1 MSPQPAAGGVWAAG
15 RLASGR
21 GLGCCRGGA
30 LGGGLVGSGVEPA
43 PRVSAREAHGSFS
56 SGMFFSTAVSGEW
69 AARRSG
75 PLGEKNTRNGSRLP
89 RVDRFVPSR
98 PLAPQ
103 ADPDPLAEQAV
114 YFGVLLRSRPTA

>member
-1 MSPQPAAGGVWAAG
+1 VSSMSPQPAAGGVWAAG

-21 GLGCCRGGA
+21 GLGCWRGGA

-75 PLGEKNTRNGSRLP
+75 PLGEKNTRNGSR
-89 RVDRFVPSR
+89 RGTRGRIAR
-98 PLAPQ
+98 PKVGQ
-103 ADPDPLAEQAV
+103 ASAC
-114 YFGVLLRSRPTA
+114 RW